1 MQIIHR
7 SGQLG
12 CVLVFL
18 QDAVCM
24 KGGGFFFF
32 FTLKVLLGVY
42 FLPIYNA
49 GADVFKCKK

>member
-32 FTLKVLLGVY
+32 TLKVLLGVY